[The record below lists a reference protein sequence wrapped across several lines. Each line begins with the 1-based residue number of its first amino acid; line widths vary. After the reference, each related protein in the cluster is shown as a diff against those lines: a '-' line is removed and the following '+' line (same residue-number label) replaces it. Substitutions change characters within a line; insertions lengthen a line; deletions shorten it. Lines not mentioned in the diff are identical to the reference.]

1 MAQVSLP
8 QVQGIL
14 AETVNN
20 LIYSLVLTQVTLI
33 IPCVQSKV
41 FNIKHYDVALCNNES
56 IQSIHYIEI
65 IRAENVYINY
75 VNQIDQTII
84 IWMHT

>member
-8 QVQGIL
+8 QVQGIR
-14 AETVNN
+14 AERVNN

-41 FNIKHYDVALCNNES
+41 FNIKYYDAALCNNES
-56 IQSIHYIEI
+56 IRSIHYIEI

-84 IWMHT
+84 I

>member
-1 MAQVSLP
+1 M
-8 QVQGIL
+8 
-14 AETVNN
+14 
-20 LIYSLVLTQVTLI
+20 
-33 IPCVQSKV
+33 
-41 FNIKHYDVALCNNES
+41 FNIKYYDATLCNNES

-84 IWMHT
+84 IWMYT